1 MCSLTSYI
9 SVCISEFHRDVVKSW
24 DSGDLSQ
31 KTWQA
36 LNYTCPGGHWYNT
49 NLVSLVTNSCNHNVY
64 ILPQPYY
71 DMPKKVCHNSG
82 WQTLNKNQLY
92 ITLDYLNC
100 GKHSLFIWLKENG
113 SSKSGHAQELNQDY
127 VNYTFGSV
135 IFMISCIQWSSE
147 GVINVSVLLWVLY
160 ENKRD
165 SVGQKQLDR
174 SFSLYYERKKSLWVV
189 AEIFAISGFH

>member
-1 MCSLTSYI
+1 MCYIWCSTCSLTSYI
-9 SVCISEFHRDVVKSW
+9 SVCISEFHKDIVKSW

-36 LNYTCPGGHWYNT
+36 LNYICPGGHWHNT

-71 DMPKKVCHNSG
+71 DMPKKACHYSD

-92 ITLDYLNC
+92 ITLDYLNY
-100 GKHSLFIWLKENG
+100 GKHSLLMWLKENG
-113 SSKSGHAQELNQDY
+113 SSKSGYAQELNQDY
-127 VNYTFGSV
+127 INYNFGGV

-147 GVINVSVLLWVLY
+147 GVINVSVLLWVWKQ
-160 ENKRD
+160 KR
-165 SVGQKQLDR
+165 
-174 SFSLYYERKKSLWVV
+174 FSW
-189 AEIFAISGFH
+189 AEAAWQIL